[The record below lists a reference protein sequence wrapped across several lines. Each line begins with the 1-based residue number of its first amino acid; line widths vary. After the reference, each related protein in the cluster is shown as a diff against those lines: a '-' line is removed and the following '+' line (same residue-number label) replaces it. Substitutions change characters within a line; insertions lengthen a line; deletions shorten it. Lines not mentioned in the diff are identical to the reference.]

1 MSNPGTT
8 LRDND
13 PVHPGAHIRAAIID
27 PCGLN
32 VSEAAK
38 VLGVTRPTLSN
49 LLNENASLSPE
60 MAIRLE
66 KAFGASMEE
75 LVQMQC
81 RYDIA
86 QARKRAGEIMV
97 SRYEPKAQPAT
108 QGALL

>member
-1 MSNPGTT
+1 MSDPGTT
-8 LRDND
+8 LGDGD

-27 PCGLN
+27 PRGLT

-49 LLNENASLSPE
+49 LLNANAALSPE

-66 KAFGASMEE
+66 KAFGVSMEE

-86 QARKRAGEIMV
+86 QARRRAGEINV
-97 SRYEPKAQPAT
+97 APYAGKLKAAE
-108 QGALL
+108 QGNLL

>member
-1 MSNPGTT
+1 M
-8 LRDND
+8 
-13 PVHPGAHIRAAIID
+13 
-27 PCGLN
+27 
-32 VSEAAK
+32 
-38 VLGVTRPTLSN
+38 LGVTRPTLSN

-86 QARKRAGEIMV
+86 QARKRAGEIKV
-97 SRYEPKAQPAT
+97 CRYEPTAQPAT